1 MPKIDRQSDKEA
13 RVRSTSTRRTE
24 SSAKA
29 YPIDWN
35 EWNPFK
41 RATGSALKQLNKR
54 QPAVCL
60 DDFEEALL

>member
-1 MPKIDRQSDKEA
+1 MPKIDRQSDKET

-35 EWNPFK
+35 TWWPFE
-41 RATGSALKQLNKR
+41 RATGNALKQLNKR

-60 DDFEEALL
+60 DDFDDALL

>member
-1 MPKIDRQSDKEA
+1 MPKASGKPNQETRTRAKA
-13 RVRSTSTRRTE
+13 TRRTE

-41 RATGSALKQLNKR
+41 RATGSALKQLNLR
-54 QPAVCL
+54 TYPEG
-60 DDFEEALL
+60 DDALL